1 MKTQRQCAPE
11 VIVCFD
17 DFPRTFVLCGMFC
30 SMITFNAEFRVGV
43 CDDLFPP
50 EEHWI
55 EKDLRRNVA
64 LSL

>member
-1 MKTQRQCAPE
+1 M
-11 VIVCFD
+11 VCFD
-17 DFPRTFVLCGMFC
+17 DFPGTFVLCGMFC